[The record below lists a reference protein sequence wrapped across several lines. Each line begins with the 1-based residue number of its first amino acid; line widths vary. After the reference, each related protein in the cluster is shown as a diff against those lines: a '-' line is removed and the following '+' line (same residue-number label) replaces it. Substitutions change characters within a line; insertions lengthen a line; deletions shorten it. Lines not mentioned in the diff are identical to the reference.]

1 MGWIRADEI
10 PIQDAPES
18 PEKTFANSLIAFAR
32 TLASSQRDKTL
43 LELRS
48 WSSRLLHLIGAL
60 SERQELG
67 QLALAA
73 AAVAQDRLAQA
84 SILIDDLGWSVHE
97 SGDTDTALQN
107 VLEGLR
113 LLDQEIAT
121 RPAADRAEA
130 VALKVKALRHVAN
143 MRSLG
148 AKSLVE
154 ARNAFQEPRELASEL
169 ETVSRALNIAQLAHS
184 EALVVFRWVNLDPP
198 VQNELDPAAKSTL
211 LEEAISLAEDAE
223 RSFRSLGDVERE
235 VKALKLRVDML
246 AQAPRKELYREAAAR
261 LRRLEQQVAR
271 HLR

>member
-1 MGWIRADEI
+1 MVPPQCEA
-10 PIQDAPES
+10 ES

-32 TLASSQRDKTL
+32 SLASSQRDQTL

-48 WSSRLLHLIGAL
+48 WSSRLLHLVGAL

-97 SGDTDTALQN
+97 SGDTESALQN

-113 LLDQEIAT
+113 LLDREIAT
-121 RPAADRAEA
+121 RPVASRAEA
-130 VALKVKALRHVAN
+130 IALKVKALRHVAN
-143 MRSLG
+143 MRSLT
-148 AKSLVE
+148 AKSLDE
-154 ARNAFQEPRELASEL
+154 SRHAFQEPRELAREL
-169 ETVSRALNIAQLAHS
+169 DTVSRALNIAQLAHS
-184 EALVVFRWVNLDPP
+184 EALVVFRWVTGVPSGQKQFDS
-198 VQNELDPAAKSTL
+198 ATTSAL
-211 LEEAISLAEDAE
+211 LEEAIALVEDAE
-223 RSFRSLGDVERE
+223 RAFRSLGDVERE

-246 AQAPRKELYREAAAR
+246 ALVSRKELYREAAAR
-261 LRRLEQQVAR
+261 LQRLELQVAR